1 MRSVILME
9 PETPENTGF
18 IARLCH
24 NFEFDLRVV
33 NPEFNLRDSRST
45 ANNAQQVLR
54 DARIFDSL
62 DDAMEGI
69 DFVVGTKPGNGVE
82 CREFEFRE
90 NTSIVFGRESSGLT
104 KKELEK
110 CDATV
115 HIQTSNYESLNL
127 SHAASIAMYQ
137 ASSFEGKNIDS
148 NRLDMVEEK
157 GGKVLRDLI
166 ARSSPEKEELDRL
179 FNELV

>member
-18 IARLCH
+18 IASLCH

-62 DDAMEGI
+62 DDEIEGI
-69 DFVVGTKPGNGVE
+69 DFVVGTKPGKGVE
-82 CREFEFRE
+82 GREFEFRE

-104 KKELEK
+104 KKR
-110 CDATV
+110 T
-115 HIQTSNYESLNL
+115 
-127 SHAASIAMYQ
+127 
-137 ASSFEGKNIDS
+137 
-148 NRLDMVEEK
+148 
-157 GGKVLRDLI
+157 
-166 ARSSPEKEELDRL
+166 
-179 FNELV
+179 